1 MGFNTVSVIKT
12 DSHIISEVINN
23 YNDTKCTIYSSKEDL
38 I

>member
-1 MGFNTVSVIKT
+1 MVFNNVRVIKT
-12 DSHIISEVINN
+12 DRHIIIEVIN